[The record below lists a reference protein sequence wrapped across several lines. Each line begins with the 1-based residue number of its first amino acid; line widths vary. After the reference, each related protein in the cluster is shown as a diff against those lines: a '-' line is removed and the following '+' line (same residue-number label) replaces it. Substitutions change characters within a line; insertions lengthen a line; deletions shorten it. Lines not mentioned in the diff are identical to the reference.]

1 MLIIKQEEII
11 KIIEQGLETNSVL
24 FEISLKS
31 RDQLSQEMVAFANTL
46 GGLLIIGVAD
56 NGEVL
61 GLTPNDIRKLNQW
74 IGSASTELIK
84 PPISPLTDVINING
98 KDVLVVEVLQ
108 GTNKPYYTNEGI
120 SYIKKGSDKRI
131 APPEEILRMFQ
142 ASGKIYADEGIVSN
156 TSANDIDEQIFKEF
170 IYNKFFKRMMG
181 DEISIKEFKKLGI
194 DEALEKIGAHASFT
208 QVLKNMAF
216 SDGINLTLAGLLLFG
231 KTPQLFRPM
240 FTLQCVNYVGNDIA
254 GTNFRDS
261 EPPYEG
267 DLETLFENGMS
278 FLKRNL
284 RSIQVESNFN
294 SLGEL
299 EIPLESLE
307 ELLVNSLIHRD
318 YYINSTVK
326 VLMFDNRIEIIS
338 PGKLPNTL
346 TLENIMSGQSLSRN
360 PILHSNAQFLLP
372 YRGLGSG
379 IPRAINKYKNIEFQN
394 SEQSEQFKVIIH
406 RPV

>member
-1 MLIIKQEEII
+1 MKREDVIQ
-11 KIIEQGLETNSVL
+11 IIESGFETSTVQFKVTINN
-24 FEISLKS
+24 IN
-31 RDQLSQEMVAFANTL
+31 QLSQEMVAFSNTL

-61 GLTPNDIRKLNQW
+61 GLTPKDIRKLNQW

-84 PPISPLTDVINING
+84 PPISPLTDVIKIQD
-98 KDVLVVEVLQ
+98 KDILVIEVLQ

-156 TSANDIDEQIFKEF
+156 SSEKDIDEQIFKEF
-170 IYNKFFKRMMG
+170 IFNKFFKRMGSNGM
-181 DEISIKEFKKLGI
+181 SVNEFKKLEI
-194 DEALEKIGAHASFT
+194 SEALEKIGVYAPFP

-216 SDGINLTLAGLLLFG
+216 SDGNNLTLAGLLLFG
-231 KTPQLFRPM
+231 KTPQQYKPM

-267 DLETLFENGMS
+267 DLKTLFENGMA

-284 RSIQVESNFN
+284 RSVQVETSFN
-294 SLGEL
+294 SLGTL

-326 VLMFDNRIEIIS
+326 VLMFDNRIEIVS

-346 TLENIMSGQSLSRN
+346 TIENILTGQSLSRN

-379 IPRAINKYKNIEFQN
+379 IPRAIDKYKNIEFQN
-394 SEQSEQFKVIIH
+394 IEQSEQFKVIIH

>member
-1 MLIIKQEEII
+1 MKQDEII
-11 KIIEQGLETNSVL
+11 QIIERGFETSTVQFKVTINN
-24 FEISLKS
+24 IN
-31 RDQLSQEMVAFANTL
+31 QLSQEMVAFSNTR

-56 NGEVL
+56 NGKVQ
-61 GLTPNDIRKLNQW
+61 GLSPEEIRKLNQW
-74 IGSASTELIK
+74 IGSSSTELIK
-84 PPISPLTDVINING
+84 PPISPLTDVISINE
-98 KDVLVVEVLQ
+98 KNVLVVEVLQ
-108 GTNKPYYTNEGI
+108 GTNRPYYTNEGI

-131 APPEEILRMFQ
+131 ASPEEILRMFQ
-142 ASGKIYADEGIVSN
+142 TSGKIYADEEIVSN
-156 TSANDIDEQIFKEF
+156 TTENDIDEQIFKEF
-170 IYNKFFKRMMG
+170 IYNKFFKRILG
-181 DEISIKEFKKLGI
+181 NGIPLKEFKKLEI
-194 DEALEKIGAHASFT
+194 DEVLEKVGSNVPLKQA
-208 QVLKNMAF
+208 LKNMAF
-216 SDGINLTLAGLLLFG
+216 SDGNNLTLAGLLLLG
-231 KTPQLFRPM
+231 KNPQQYKPM

-267 DLETLFENGMS
+267 DLKTLFENGMT

-284 RSIQVESNFN
+284 RTVQVETSFN

-326 VLMFDNRIEIIS
+326 VLMFDNRIEIVS
-338 PGKLPNTL
+338 PGKIPNTL
-346 TLENIMSGQSLSRN
+346 TIENIMNGQSLSRN

-379 IPRAINKYKNIEFQN
+379 IPRALDKYKNIEFQN
-394 SEQSEQFKVIIH
+394 NEQSEQFKVIIH

>member
-1 MLIIKQEEII
+1 MKQEEII
-11 KIIEQGLETNSVL
+11 QTIERGFETSTVQFKLTINN
-24 FEISLKS
+24 IN
-31 RDQLSQEMVAFANTL
+31 QLSQEMVAFANTI

-56 NGEVL
+56 NGEVH
-61 GLTPNDIRKLNQW
+61 GLKPDDIRKINQW
-74 IGSASTELIK
+74 IGNASTELIK
-84 PPISPLTDVINING
+84 PPISPLTDVIKVQG

-142 ASGKIYADEGIVSN
+142 ASGKIYADEGIINN
-156 TSANDIDEQIFKEF
+156 TSVNDIDEQILKEF

-181 DEISIKEFKKLGI
+181 NEISTKEFKKLGI
-194 DEALEKIGAHASFT
+194 DEVLDKTGAHASLAK
-208 QVLKNMAF
+208 VLKNMAF
-216 SDGINLTLAGLLLFG
+216 SDGNNLTLAGLLLFG
-231 KTPQLFRPM
+231 KSPQLYKPM
-240 FTLQCVNYVGNDIA
+240 FTLQCVCYVGNDIA
-254 GTNFRDS
+254 GTKFRDS

-267 DLETLFENGMS
+267 NLKSLFENGMT

-284 RSIQVESNFN
+284 KSIQVEESFN

-299 EIPLESLE
+299 EIPVETLE
-307 ELLVNSLIHRD
+307 ELLVNSLVHRD
-318 YYINSTVK
+318 YFVNSTVK

-338 PGKLPNTL
+338 PGKIPNSL
-346 TLENIMSGQSLSRN
+346 TIENIISGQSLSRN

-379 IPRAINKYKNIEFQN
+379 IPRALDKYKNIEFQN
-394 SEQSEQFKVIIH
+394 NEQAEQFKAIIY
-406 RPV
+406 RPG

>member
-1 MLIIKQEEII
+1 MKQEEII
-11 KIIEQGLETNSVL
+11 QLIERGFETSTVQFKVTINN
-24 FEISLKS
+24 IN
-31 RDQLSQEMVAFANTL
+31 QLSQEMVAFANTL

-56 NGEVL
+56 NGKVQ
-61 GLTPNDIRKLNQW
+61 GLSPEEIRKINQW

-84 PPISPLTDVINING
+84 PPISPLTDVIKIQD

-142 ASGKIYADEGIVSN
+142 SSGKIYADEGIVSN
-156 TSANDIDEQIFKEF
+156 TSINDIDEQVFKEF

-181 DEISIKEFKKLGI
+181 NEISLKEFKKLGI
-194 DEALEKIGAHASFT
+194 DEALEKIGAHASFI

-216 SDGINLTLAGLLLFG
+216 SDGIDLTLAGLLLFG
-231 KTPQLFRPM
+231 KTPQLFKPM

-267 DLETLFENGMS
+267 DLKTLFEYGMT

-284 RSIQVESNFN
+284 RTVQVETSFN

-326 VLMFDNRIEIIS
+326 VLMFDNRIEIVS
-338 PGKLPNTL
+338 PGKIPNTL
-346 TLENIMSGQSLSRN
+346 TIENIMSGQSLSRN

-379 IPRAINKYKNIEFQN
+379 IPRALDKYKNIDFQN
-394 SEQSEQFKVIIH
+394 NEQSEQFKVIIH